1 MAIKNDSRTILM
13 DLNDQQKQA
22 VLAIKGPVL
31 IVAGA
36 GSGKTKTLT
45 YRVAYLISSGVTPES
60 IVALTFTNKA
70 AGEMKQRIM
79 RLLGRKKQGN
89 ENFPFIG
96 TFHKF
101 ALSLVKQYAKRL
113 GYTGPLTIYDESDSV
128 SLMRQVIKTV
138 DGGSATDK
146 IAFRLM
152 HQISY
157 IKNKGDILE
166 KGEGIVQDN
175 LKPYW
180 NAYETMLRARNA
192 IDFDNII
199 LDAVKLVQTNMDIR
213 ERLQNRFRYFCIDEF
228 QDTNTPQYALMKLLA
243 EKHKNICAVG
253 DDWQSIYSF
262 RCADFTHLLKFER
275 DWPGTRVFFLE
286 QNYRSTQTILDASH
300 GVISQNVFRTQK
312 KLFTRNPD
320 GDLISIIRLQDERAE
335 AFWIME
341 KIQEK
346 IAHGKNLSD
355 CVILFRTNV
364 QSRVFEELCMERN
377 IAYQLVGTFRFYQRR
392 EIQDLI
398 AYARVIHNPLDTVS
412 LSRIINVPHRGIGQ
426 TTIETLEKNNWD
438 SYQGLSVKT
447 TKTVKDFQK
456 LLDTLRTLA
465 KTYSVSELLETIATS
480 IKYRDYLDPDMNEG
494 KERWENVQELIGI
507 AKEYGTPSGL
517 ARFLENVQL
526 MQDTD
531 SYEANS
537 QRITL
542 MTLHSV
548 KGLEFPIVFIAGVEE
563 RILPHERSVSSPEQ
577 LEEERRL
584 LYVGMTRAKQEL
596 YLTCAHNR
604 LLHGEYAT
612 NPPSRFLRDIPE
624 RLTHF
629 VDQSIHLRLSD
640 EYGEQNTIYL

>member
-1 MAIKNDSRTILM
+1 MAIKNDSRIILM

-22 VLAIKGPVL
+22 VLATKGPVL

-138 DGGSATDK
+138 DGDSATDK

-166 KGEGIVQDN
+166 KGEGIIQDN

-199 LDAVKLVQTNMDIR
+199 LDAVNLVQTNMDIR

-320 GDLISIIRLQDERAE
+320 GDLISIVRLQDERAE

-377 IAYQLVGTFRFYQRR
+377 VAYQLVGTFRFYQRR

-412 LSRIINVPHRGIGQ
+412 LSRIINVPRRGIGQ

-438 SYQGLSVKT
+438 SYSGLSVKAA
-447 TKTVKDFQK
+447 KTVKDFQK
-456 LLDTLRTLA
+456 LLDTFRTLA

-507 AKEYGTPSGL
+507 AKEYGTTSGL

-526 MQDTD
+526 MQGTD

-640 EYGEQNTIYL
+640 EYGERNTIYL